1 MRLIPGLT
9 RRCVVACLA
18 VALCSALPLAT
29 HAAPL
34 TVTFIHIND
43 WDRMGGDGGRGGAAR
58 IAAAVKAER
67 ARAEAAGGLAVV
79 TFGGD
84 MISPSVMSGI
94 DRGAH
99 MIDLANAVGFDLAVP
114 GNHEFDFGPEVLRE
128 RLAESDAV
136 WLAGNIDYRGRRGFP
151 GARATAM
158 IEMAGY
164 RLGFLGLLT
173 PDTVEISAAGETVA
187 FLPQAGI
194 AATLAAE
201 LEAAGADLII
211 ALTHNRTAEDMD
223 LLRRVRDID
232 IVLGGHDHELTAWYD
247 GRQALLKSAPQG
259 RYVGILRLTLD
270 RIEALPGGN
279 SPDAVAG
286 AVPDTEAGAV
296 EGAAAGSVESA
307 NVAGAN
313 AVSGAGDRSRV
324 TWVPSYDLRSTAGV
338 EPDPDVAAMVADYEA
353 QLDRELGQVIGR
365 TETELDTR
373 GPVVRRGEATFGNLL
388 ADALIAAT
396 GADIAIT
403 NGGGIRGGRVYPPGS
418 ELTPRMLISELPFG
432 KATVV
437 LALTGAQLREAL
449 ENSVSRAEENDGRFP
464 QVAGV
469 RFAFDTRRPPG
480 SRITR
485 IEIGGVEVGGA
496 GVGGAGIGGAGI
508 GGAGVGGVER
518 GPAEAGPA
526 PGDTVPLDPAR
537 IYTVATNDFMHTG
550 GDGYTAFQGTE
561 VLIDAA
567 SGDSMAN
574 HLIEYVRAAGTVAP
588 VIEGRIIRED

>member
-1 MRLIPGLT
+1 MAALT
-9 RRCVVACLA
+9 SGPLRSCLA
-18 VALCSALPLAT
+18 SVRTAFALAAIALSALILVPA
-29 HAAPL
+29 HADPL
-34 TVTFIHIND
+34 TVTFIHVND
-43 WDRMGGDGGRGGAAR
+43 WDRMGDEDGRGGAAR

-67 ARAEAAGGLAVV
+67 ASAEATGGLAVA

-99 MIDLANAVGFDLAVP
+99 MIDLANAVGLDLAVP

-151 GARATAM
+151 GTETTTM
-158 IEMAGY
+158 IEKAGY

-173 PDTVEISAAGETVA
+173 PETVEISAAGESVA
-187 FLPQAGI
+187 FLPQAEI
-194 AATLAAE
+194 AALLAAE
-201 LEAAGADLII
+201 LRAAGADLVI

-247 GRQALLKSAPQG
+247 GRQAILKSGPQG

-270 RIEALPGGN
+270 RIEDLTGGDSPGAVG
-279 SPDAVAG
+279 DAVAG
-286 AVPDTEAGAV
+286 ALPGAV
-296 EGAAAGSVESA
+296 EGADAE
-307 NVAGAN
+307 
-313 AVSGAGDRSRV
+313 SGAGDRSRV

-338 EPDPDVAAMVADYEA
+338 TPDPDVAAMVAAYEA

-373 GPVVRRGEATFGNLL
+373 GPVVRRGEAAFGNLL

-396 GADIAIT
+396 GADVAIT

-432 KATVV
+432 KASVV
-437 LALTGAQLREAL
+437 LALTGAQLRAAL
-449 ENSVSRAEENDGRFP
+449 ENGVSRAEESDGRFP

-469 RFAFDTRRPPG
+469 NFAFDARRPPG

-485 IEIGGVEVGGA
+485 IEVGRTELDRIETGRVETGRV
-496 GVGGAGIGGAGI
+496 
-508 GGAGVGGVER
+508 
-518 GPAEAGPA
+518 EAGRVEAGQA
-526 PGDTVPLDPAR
+526 PGDAVPLDPAR
-537 IYTVATNDFMHTG
+537 TYTVVTNDFMYTG
-550 GDGYTAFQGTE
+550 GDGYTVFQGAK

>member
-1 MRLIPGLT
+1 MAALT
-9 RRCVVACLA
+9 IGPLRSCLA
-18 VALCSALPLAT
+18 SVRAAFVLAAIALAAMVLVPA
-29 HAAPL
+29 HAEPL
-34 TVTFIHIND
+34 TVTFIHVND
-43 WDRMGGDGGRGGAAR
+43 WDRMGDDDGRGGAAR

-67 ARAEAAGGLAVV
+67 ASVEAAGGLAVA

-151 GARATAM
+151 GTETTTM
-158 IEMAGY
+158 IEKAGY

-173 PDTVEISAAGETVA
+173 PETVEISAAGESVA
-187 FLPQAGI
+187 FLPQAEI
-194 AATLAAE
+194 AALLAAE
-201 LEAAGADLII
+201 LRAAGADLVI
-211 ALTHNRTAEDMD
+211 ALTHNRTSEDMD

-247 GRQALLKSAPQG
+247 GRQAILKSGPQG
-259 RYVGILRLTLD
+259 RHVGILRLTL
-270 RIEALPGGN
+270 
-279 SPDAVAG
+279 
-286 AVPDTEAGAV
+286 
-296 EGAAAGSVESA
+296 
-307 NVAGAN
+307 
-313 AVSGAGDRSRV
+313 DRSRV

-338 EPDPDVAAMVADYEA
+338 TPDPDVAAMVAAYEA
-353 QLDRELGQVIGR
+353 QLDRELGQVIGH

-373 GPVVRRGEATFGNLL
+373 GPVVRRGEAAFGNLL

-432 KATVV
+432 KASVV
-437 LALTGAQLREAL
+437 LALTGAQLRAAL
-449 ENSVSRAEENDGRFP
+449 ENGVSRAEESDGRFP

-469 RFAFDTRRPPG
+469 NFAFDARRPPG

-485 IEIGGVEVGGA
+485 IEVGRTDPGR
-496 GVGGAGIGGAGI
+496 V
-508 GGAGVGGVER
+508 
-518 GPAEAGPA
+518 EAGRADPGRAETGQVETGQA
-526 PGDTVPLDPAR
+526 PGAAVPLGPTR
-537 IYTVATNDFMHTG
+537 TYTVVTNDFMYTG
-550 GDGYTAFQGTE
+550 GDGYTVFQGAE

>member
-1 MRLIPGLT
+1 MRDFRLLRIGLGTT
-9 RRCVVACLA
+9 RTAIGPAAIAAAAIALAAC
-18 VALCSALPLAT
+18 ALSTLVLVPA
-29 HAAPL
+29 HAEPF
-34 TVTFIHIND
+34 TVTFIHVND
-43 WDRMGGDGGRGGAAR
+43 WDRMGGDNGRGGAAR

-67 ARAEAAGGLAVV
+67 ARAEAEGGLAVA

-99 MIDLANAVGFDLAVP
+99 MIDLANAVGIDLAVP
-114 GNHEFDFGPEVLRE
+114 GNHEFDFGPEVLRA

-136 WLAGNIDYRGRRGFP
+136 WLAGNIDYRGLRGFP
-151 GARATAM
+151 GTRATTM
-158 IEMAGY
+158 IEKAGY

-173 PDTVEISAAGETVA
+173 PDTVEISAAGENVT
-187 FLPQAGI
+187 FLPQAEI
-194 AATLAAE
+194 AASLAAE
-201 LEAAGADLII
+201 LRAAGADLVI
-211 ALTHNRTAEDMD
+211 ALTHNRTSEDMD

-247 GRQALLKSAPQG
+247 GRQAILKAGSQG
-259 RYVGILRLTLD
+259 RYAGILRLTLD
-270 RIEALPGGN
+270 RIEALPDRN
-279 SPDAVAG
+279 SPDAVPG
-286 AVPDTEAGAV
+286 ASPGAV
-296 EGAAAGSVESA
+296 ENAVPGASPGAVEA
-307 NVAGAN
+307 AN
-313 AVSGAGDRSRV
+313 AEGGAGNRSRV
-324 TWVPSYDLRSTAGV
+324 TWTPNYDLRSTAGV
-338 EPDPDVAAMVADYEA
+338 EPDPDVAAMVAAYEA

-373 GPVVRRGEATFGNLL
+373 GPVVRRGEAAFGNLL

-396 GADIAIT
+396 GADVAIT

-449 ENSVSRAEENDGRFP
+449 ENGVSRAEESDGRFP

-469 RFAFDTRRPPG
+469 RFAFDARRPPG

-485 IEIGGVEVGGA
+485 IEVGRGAAVGVEAAPGGA
-496 GVGGAGIGGAGI
+496 
-508 GGAGVGGVER
+508 
-518 GPAEAGPA
+518 
-526 PGDTVPLDPAR
+526 VPLYPAR
-537 IYTVATNDFMHTG
+537 TYTVATNDFMHTG
-550 GDGYTAFQGTE
+550 GDGYTVFQGAE

-567 SGDSMAN
+567 SGDTMAN
-574 HLIEYVRAAGTVAP
+574 HLIEYVRTAGTVAP
-588 VIEGRIIRED
+588 VIDGRIIRED

>member
-34 TVTFIHIND
+34 SVTFIHIND
-43 WDRMGGDGGRGGAAR
+43 WDRMGGDDGRGGAAR

-136 WLAGNIDYRGRRGFP
+136 WLAGNIDYRGRRSFP
-151 GARATAM
+151 GTRATTM

-201 LEAAGADLII
+201 LEAAGADLVI

-279 SPDAVAG
+279 SPD
-286 AVPDTEAGAV
+286 
-296 EGAAAGSVESA
+296 
-307 NVAGAN
+307 AN

-485 IEIGGVEVGGA
+485 IEIGGAEIGGAEVGGVEVGGA

-508 GGAGVGGVER
+508 GGAGVGGAGIGGVER
-518 GPAEAGPA
+518 GRAEAEPA
-526 PGDTVPLDPAR
+526 PGDTVPLDPTR

-550 GDGYTAFQGTE
+550 GDGYTVFQGAD

>member
-1 MRLIPGLT
+1 MAASTSLALRS
-9 RRCVVACLA
+9 CLA
-18 VALCSALPLAT
+18 PARTAFALAAIALSALVLVPA
-29 HAAPL
+29 HAEPL
-34 TVTFIHIND
+34 TVTFIHVND
-43 WDRMGGDGGRGGAAR
+43 WDRMGDDGGRGGAAR

-67 ARAEAAGGLAVV
+67 ASAEAAGGLAVA

-128 RLAESDAV
+128 RLAESDTV
-136 WLAGNIDYRGRRGFP
+136 WLVGNIDYQGRRGFP
-151 GARATAM
+151 GTETTTM
-158 IEMAGY
+158 IEKAGY

-173 PDTVEISAAGETVA
+173 PETVEISAAGESVA
-187 FLPQAGI
+187 FLPQAEV
-194 AATLAAE
+194 AASLATE
-201 LEAAGADLII
+201 LRAAGADLVI
-211 ALTHNRTAEDMD
+211 ALTHNRTAEDTD

-247 GRQALLKSAPQG
+247 GRQAILKAGPQG
-259 RYVGILRLTLD
+259 RYAGILRLTLD
-270 RIEALPGGN
+270 RIEDLTGGDSPGAVG
-279 SPDAVAG
+279 DAVAG
-286 AVPDTEAGAV
+286 ALAGAV
-296 EGAAAGSVESA
+296 
-307 NVAGAN
+307 AGAD
-313 AVSGAGDRSRV
+313 AESGAGDRSRV

-338 EPDPDVAAMVADYEA
+338 TPDPDVAAMVAAYEA

-365 TETELDTR
+365 TETALDTR
-373 GPVVRRGEATFGNLL
+373 GPVVRRGEAAFGNLL

-432 KATVV
+432 KASVV

-449 ENSVSRAEENDGRFP
+449 EIGVSRAEESDGRFP

-469 RFAFDTRRPPG
+469 NFAFDARRPPG

-485 IEIGGVEVGGA
+485 IEVGRTEPGRA
-496 GVGGAGIGGAGI
+496 EPGRV
-508 GGAGVGGVER
+508 
-518 GPAEAGPA
+518 EAGRVEPDQA
-526 PGDTVPLDPAR
+526 PGNALPLDPTR
-537 IYTVATNDFMHTG
+537 TYTVVTNDFMYTG
-550 GDGYTAFQGTE
+550 GDGYTVFQGAE
-561 VLIDAA
+561 VLTDAA
-567 SGDSMAN
+567 SGDTMAN
-574 HLIEYVRAAGTVAP
+574 HLIAYVRAAGTVAP

>member
-34 TVTFIHIND
+34 SVTFIHIND
-43 WDRMGGDGGRGGAAR
+43 WDRMGGDDGRGGAAR

-136 WLAGNIDYRGRRGFP
+136 WLAGNIDYRGGRGFP
-151 GARATAM
+151 GTRATTM

-201 LEAAGADLII
+201 LEAAGADLVI

-279 SPDAVAG
+279 SPDA
-286 AVPDTEAGAV
+286 
-296 EGAAAGSVESA
+296 
-307 NVAGAN
+307 N

-338 EPDPDVAAMVADYEA
+338 EPDPDVAAMVAAYEA

-485 IEIGGVEVGGA
+485 IEIGGAEIGGVEVGGVEVGGA
-496 GVGGAGIGGAGI
+496 GVGGAGIGGAGV
-508 GGAGVGGVER
+508 GGAGIGGVER
-518 GPAEAGPA
+518 GQAEAEPA
-526 PGDTVPLDPAR
+526 PGDTVPLDPTR

-550 GDGYTAFQGTE
+550 GDGYTVFQRAD